1 MAEKSIIISAE
12 EEAILLK
19 PIDEYVGKIQ
29 EQIDALR
36 VEGSDKV
43 NSLKNQI
50 AIAKENK
57 NLTKEEQNK
66 IIGECKKNLLK
77 VFFPNITTVSIITL
91 LQRAAKQRKKR
102 KTVILKN

>member
-29 EQIDALR
+29 EQSDALR

-57 NLTKEEQNK
+57 N
-66 IIGECKKNLLK
+66 
-77 VFFPNITTVSIITL
+77 
-91 LQRAAKQRKKR
+91 
-102 KTVILKN
+102 

>member
-50 AIAKENK
+50 AIAKTKTK
-57 NLTKEEQNK
+57 NHTHTHTQLFKSRRTE
-66 IIGECKKNLLK
+66 
-77 VFFPNITTVSIITL
+77 
-91 LQRAAKQRKKR
+91 
-102 KTVILKN
+102 

>member
-1 MAEKSIIISAE
+1 MAEKKALSFR
-12 EEAILLK
+12 LKKKQYFLK

-66 IIGECKKNLLK
+66 IIGECKEESGEGKSNRRCK
-77 VFFPNITTVSIITL
+77 
-91 LQRAAKQRKKR
+91 
-102 KTVILKN
+102 

>member
-43 NSLKNQI
+43 NYNSRQNATTATYRSSSQTSYKF
-50 AIAKENK
+50 
-57 NLTKEEQNK
+57 LTRYYQ
-66 IIGECKKNLLK
+66 LY
-77 VFFPNITTVSIITL
+77 S
-91 LQRAAKQRKKR
+91 KR
-102 KTVILKN
+102 KRKDS

>member
-36 VEGSDKV
+36 VEGSDRV

-50 AIAKENK
+50 AITKEDK
-57 NLTKEEQNK
+57 NLSKEEQLSL
-66 IIGECKKNLLK
+66 IHI
-77 VFFPNITTVSIITL
+77 
-91 LQRAAKQRKKR
+91 
-102 KTVILKN
+102 

>member
-57 NLTKEEQNK
+57 KNRIRLSGNVRRIWRRQKQQKMQINSRLQN
-66 IIGECKKNLLK
+66 
-77 VFFPNITTVSIITL
+77 
-91 LQRAAKQRKKR
+91 
-102 KTVILKN
+102 

>member
-66 IIGECKKNLLK
+66 IIGECKKNLEK
-77 VFFPNITTVSIITL
+77 ANTTRPFITL

>member
-43 NSLKNQI
+43 NSLKNHPV
-50 AIAKENK
+50 
-57 NLTKEEQNK
+57 QNPTDRS
-66 IIGECKKNLLK
+66 
-77 VFFPNITTVSIITL
+77 VFQSRPHS
-91 LQRAAKQRKKR
+91 
-102 KTVILKN
+102 

>member
-43 NSLKNQI
+43 NSLKRRT
-50 AIAKENK
+50 E
-57 NLTKEEQNK
+57 
-66 IIGECKKNLLK
+66 
-77 VFFPNITTVSIITL
+77 
-91 LQRAAKQRKKR
+91 
-102 KTVILKN
+102 